1 MLATRLQFDA
11 FGLAFSPLDHF
22 YSRTFRDRILSDVKA
37 LDHLDFQL
45 RFGNKVYL
53 ERRMVGEEVR
63 RQGQFFERANFVI

>member
-45 RFGNKVYL
+45 RFGNKVP
-53 ERRMVGEEVR
+53 RGKDDSRGGEEAR
-63 RQGQFFERANFVI
+63 IILRAS